1 MYLKLPR
8 CVLFQ
13 FDQDVELGYDTYYS
27 APLKQLR
34 RGVLAKD
41 LPEAV
46 LDMMMSKNI
55 TRALTARGLSFPHVL
70 AKSCF
75 AGLQLALAFTF
86 LIIGFNAFS
95 DPKDPAAGML
105 NSALTLILA
114 VVGLQLGRAVDLE
127 EMHEQVCVCACVR
140 TRVMTH
146 GRLLAAHTFTLHFSG
161 GAPGNGGHG
170 RHPRDH

>member
-1 MYLKLPR
+1 M
-8 CVLFQ
+8 
-13 FDQDVELGYDTYYS
+13 
-27 APLKQLR
+27 
-34 RGVLAKD
+34 LAKD

-46 LDMMMSKNI
+46 LDMMMSKTI

-127 EMHEQVCVCACVR
+127 EMHEQVCVCVCVCVR
-140 TRVMTH
+140 AHARDDPWAPARSTH
-146 GRLLAAHTFTLHFSG
+146 IYVALLRWSAWKRRSW
-161 GAPGNGGHG
+161 
-170 RHPRDH
+170 

>member
-1 MYLKLPR
+1 M
-8 CVLFQ
+8 
-13 FDQDVELGYDTYYS
+13 
-27 APLKQLR
+27 
-34 RGVLAKD
+34 LAKD

-70 AKSCF
+70 AKSFF

-127 EMHEQVCVCACVR
+127 EMHEQVCVCVR
-140 TRVMTH
+140 AHARDDPWAPARSTH
-146 GRLLAAHTFTLHFSG
+146 IYVALLRWSAWKRRSL
-161 GAPGNGGHG
+161 
-170 RHPRDH
+170 

>member
-1 MYLKLPR
+1 
-8 CVLFQ
+8 
-13 FDQDVELGYDTYYS
+13 
-27 APLKQLR
+27 
-34 RGVLAKD
+34 
-41 LPEAV
+41 
-46 LDMMMSKNI
+46 MMMSKNI

-127 EMHEQVCVCACVR
+127 EMHEQVER
-140 TRVMTH
+140 LETEVMVDIQETIDI
-146 GRLLAAHTFTLHFSG
+146 LARQVEQASSLIAQMRMSDGSSTGSSDSSQSSVEEEEEEEEEDEDSE
-161 GAPGNGGHG
+161 N
-170 RHPRDH
+170 